1 MTPPFADVAAGAIRA
16 FHDAH
21 VGATDR
27 DEAPSGEAQHVWH
40 WIDVNHRCNRLLWD
54 EEDLARRTG
63 VPAAQIVANKRAIDA
78 YNQQRNDAIERIDE
92 LLLARLAGVIVAAD
106 AWHNSE
112 TAGSITDR
120 LSILALKI
128 FHMDSA
134 AKRAAASTAHRA
146 ACRDRHRRLCVQR
159 DELAC
164 CFDTLLSHAARGA
177 AFWRIYRQFKMYNDP
192 TFNPYLDRE
201 RS

>member
-1 MTPPFADVAAGAIRA
+1 MTPSFADIAASAIRA
-16 FHDAH
+16 FHDSH
-21 VGATDR
+21 VGAPNW
-27 DEAPSGEAQHVWH
+27 DEAPSGEAEQVWH
-40 WIDVNHRCNRLLWD
+40 WIGVNHRCNRLLWD

-63 VPAAQIVANKRAIDA
+63 VPAAQIVVNKRAIDA

-92 LLLARLAGVIVAAD
+92 LLLARLAGVIVATD

-134 AKRAAASTAHRA
+134 AKRAAANAEHRA

-159 DELAC
+159 DELAS
-164 CFDTLLSHAARGA
+164 CFDTLLTHAARGA

-192 TFNPYLDRE
+192 SLNPQLYRG
-201 RS
+201 SS

>member
-1 MTPPFADVAAGAIRA
+1 MTPSFVDVAASAIRA
-16 FHDAH
+16 FHDSH
-21 VGATDR
+21 VGAPDR
-27 DEAPSGEAQHVWH
+27 DEVVSGDAEHVWH

-54 EEDLARRTG
+54 EEDLARRTE

-92 LLLARLAGVIVAAD
+92 LLLARLAGVIVSAD

-128 FHMDSA
+128 FHMSAA
-134 AKRAAASTAHRA
+134 AKRPATAAAHRA

-159 DELAC
+159 DELAS
-164 CFDTLLSHAARGA
+164 CFDTLLTHAVEGA

-192 TFNPYLDRE
+192 LFNPYLYRE

>member
-1 MTPPFADVAAGAIRA
+1 MTPSFADIAASAIRA
-16 FHDAH
+16 FHDSH
-21 VGATDR
+21 VGAPNR
-27 DEAPSGEAQHVWH
+27 DEAPSGEAEQVWH
-40 WIDVNHRCNRLLWD
+40 WIGVNHRCNRLLWD

-63 VPAAQIVANKRAIDA
+63 VPAAQIVVNKRAIDA

-134 AKRAAASTAHRA
+134 AKRAAANAEHRA

-159 DELAC
+159 DELAS
-164 CFDTLLSHAARGA
+164 CFDTLLTHAARGA

-192 TFNPYLDRE
+192 SLNPQLYRG
-201 RS
+201 SS

>member
-1 MTPPFADVAAGAIRA
+1 MTSVFADVAPSALRA

-21 VGATDR
+21 VSASTDV
-27 DEAPSGEAQHVWH
+27 EAPSGEAPYVWH
-40 WIDVNHRCNRLLWD
+40 WIDINHRCNRLLWD
-54 EEDLARRTG
+54 EEDKARRTS

-92 LLLARLAGVIVAAD
+92 LLLGRLTRVIVAAD

-134 AKRAAASTAHRA
+134 AKRAGASAEHRA
-146 ACRDRHRRLCVQR
+146 ACRDRHRQLCLQR
-159 DELAC
+159 DELSN
-164 CFDTLLSHAARGA
+164 CFDTLLTHAAKGV
-177 AFWRIYRQFKMYNDP
+177 AFWRVYRQFKMYNDP
-192 TFNPYLDRE
+192 SVNPQLNRGGA
-201 RS
+201 